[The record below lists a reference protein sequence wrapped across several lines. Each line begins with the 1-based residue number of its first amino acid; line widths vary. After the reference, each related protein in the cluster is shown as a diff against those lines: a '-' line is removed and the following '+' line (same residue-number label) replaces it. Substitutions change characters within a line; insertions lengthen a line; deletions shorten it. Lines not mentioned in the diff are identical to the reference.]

1 MDFWGHALGIS
12 IYFTTLTTSIL
23 SKPNVFQFVLTFYN
37 FVSRYGYVDPDLNTE
52 MWNSGQTILNIR
64 FMEVFPKD
72 KIIHNPWRH
81 QFHLNAHGN
90 NRICIRVHF
99 MKDSCVKNNT
109 YINAYYQFY
118 IFNTINA
125 FEMLQ

>member
-72 KIIHNPWRH
+72 KIIHNP
-81 QFHLNAHGN
+81 
-90 NRICIRVHF
+90 
-99 MKDSCVKNNT
+99 
-109 YINAYYQFY
+109 
-118 IFNTINA
+118 
-125 FEMLQ
+125 